1 MVQTTSAR
9 QLSISI
15 AYPHKAPH
23 IALFMDYPR
32 IADVSTLAEVTIAW
46 ASANLREGERVSS
59 YIGMLANLAG
69 EDTYLFRKWMLDLLA
84 EAEVDTDIRYVDI
97 SHELEDNS
105 WYRCLNGLNLGSF
118 GNDDEYP
125 LHFEP
130 CKAVSTEES
139 GEMSLE
145 DHGKDS
151 GK

>member
-1 MVQTTSAR
+1 MIQATSAR

-97 SHELEDNS
+97 SPELETNS
-105 WYRCLNGLNLGSF
+105 WYRWLNGLNQGSF
-118 GNDDEYP
+118 GSDDGYP

-130 CKAVSTEES
+130 CKAVLVQEG
-139 GEMSLE
+139 GEMSFE
-145 DHGKDS
+145 GHGKES

>member
-1 MVQTTSAR
+1 MVQPTSAR

-32 IADVSTLAEVTIAW
+32 IADVDTLAEITIAW
-46 ASANLREGERVSS
+46 ASTNLREGERVSS
-59 YIGMLANLAG
+59 YIGTLANLAG
-69 EDTYLFRKWMLDLLA
+69 GDTYLFRKWMLDLLA

-105 WYRCLNGLNLGSF
+105 WYRYLNGLNLGSF
-118 GNDDEYP
+118 GNDDGYP

-145 DHGKDS
+145 DPAKGISK
-151 GK
+151 

>member
-1 MVQTTSAR
+1 MVQPTSAR

-32 IADVSTLAEVTIAW
+32 IADVDILAEITIPW
-46 ASANLREGERVSS
+46 SRANLREGERVSS
-59 YIGMLANLAG
+59 YIGTLANLAG

-105 WYRCLNGLNLGSF
+105 WYRYLNSLNQGSF
-118 GNDDEYP
+118 GNDDGYP
-125 LHFEP
+125 LYFEP
-130 CKAVSTEES
+130 CKSLLTEES
-139 GEMSLE
+139 GEMSLG
-145 DHGKDS
+145 DPVKDIS
-151 GK
+151 K